1 MTRVAELM
9 SSPPISVDGDATLGS
24 VASLLAE
31 RGIHAVV
38 VLDVVIANRR
48 LDVSAPAHVEF
59 AKDRANASGAHA
71 PRGID

>member
-9 SSPPISVDGDATLGS
+9 SSPPTSVDDHTTLGS

-48 LDVSAPAHVEF
+48 LDVSAPAHIEF
-59 AKDRANASGAHA
+59 RQ
-71 PRGID
+71 R